1 MQRKVLTSEEM
12 DGIYISTTRT
22 LPLLNKLITNTV
34 IPKDIE
40 TELKE
45 LKKELKEEESG
56 LTEEFDIFDNI
67 IEEDSKTK
75 KIGNQKSFL
84 FFFPQ
89 KFIYTTPGEIR
100 I

>member
-45 LKKELKEEESG
+45 LKKS
-56 LTEEFDIFDNI
+56 
-67 IEEDSKTK
+67 
-75 KIGNQKSFL
+75 
-84 FFFPQ
+84 
-89 KFIYTTPGEIR
+89 
-100 I
+100 